1 MESFSQQK
9 LLWPLQ
15 EIAKYKIALKKFFKT
30 QGKAVVFFERNFKSS
45 HTQVQSVAIPL
56 EKADHCM
63 SVFMSNAEQLKVD
76 LVEIPERSELKEIVP
91 AGQSP
96 NFLTPSKC

>member
-1 MESFSQQK
+1 M
-9 LLWPLQ
+9 
-15 EIAKYKIALKKFFKT
+15 
-30 QGKAVVFFERNFKSS
+30 VFFERNFKSS

-56 EKADHCM
+56 EKADQCM

>member
-1 MESFSQQK
+1 M
-9 LLWPLQ
+9 
-15 EIAKYKIALKKFFKT
+15 
-30 QGKAVVFFERNFKSS
+30 VFFERNFKSS

-56 EKADHCM
+56 EKANQCM

-91 AGQSP
+91 VGQYL
-96 NFLTPSKC
+96 NILTTPLKVMIPVALDPTECDF